1 VPIKWSALQVSEAAG
16 MIEEFLS
23 KAAEPLEQ
31 ARLVAQEARKITNL
45 PQYVDSDFVRI
56 LGKIDDCL
64 GGPNHPTGG
73 WFKSTV
79 KSIRDDLPSGAIE
92 KDKEKRRLGEQ
103 QALV

>member
-1 VPIKWSALQVSEAAG
+1 MPIKWSALQVSEAAG
-16 MIEEFLS
+16 MIEEFLT

-64 GGPNHPTGG
+64 GSSQHPTGG
-73 WFKSTV
+73 WFKSTIE
-79 KSIRDDLPSGAIE
+79 SIRKDLPSGAIE